1 MYATATAPTR
11 RLSLLAAA
19 WVGVLGLVLFAA
31 IVAPSPLP
39 WVVDLLLA
47 LVLVGAAVGWWW
59 STTPGRVLRDI
70 GAEPIDER
78 EHARYLNLVEGLCLA
93 FGVEVPELHTIA
105 DDVPNAAS
113 LAGRG
118 GAHLVCTTGLLEQL
132 DRVAL
137 EGVLAHELAHIRSGD
152 AAAATSAVA
161 LIGYP
166 LLGGAGQVGRSSVP
180 LGEALAP
187 TRARLFV
194 WCLGSEREV
203 AADLDAVR
211 ITRYPPGLYRALSL
225 IAEHPGSLARG
236 SAATAPL
243 WIADPRLE
251 PAAPDE
257 AEVVP
262 LHPPLDQRI
271 EVLGEL

>member
-19 WVGVLGLVLFAA
+19 WVGVLAACLFGVIVGL
-31 IVAPSPLP
+31 SPLP
-39 WVVDLLLA
+39 WFVDLA
-47 LVLVGAAVGWWW
+47 LSVVVVAAAVGWWW
-59 STTPGRVLRDI
+59 ATTPQRVLGDI

-78 EHARYLNLVEGLCLA
+78 HHARYQNLVDALCLA
-93 FGVEVPELHTIA
+93 FGVEAPQLHVIA

-113 LAGRG
+113 LAGRR

-132 DRVAL
+132 DRVSL
-137 EGVLAHELAHIRSGD
+137 EGVLAHELAHVRSGD

-161 LIGYP
+161 LVGYP
-166 LLGGAGQVGRSSVP
+166 LLGGVGPVGRAARP

-194 WCLGSEREV
+194 WCLGSGREV

-211 ITRYPPGLYRALSL
+211 VTRYPPGLYRGLRV
-225 IAEHPGSLARG
+225 IAGHPGQLRRG

-243 WIADPRLE
+243 WIEDPRLE
-251 PAAPDE
+251 PAAPED
-257 AEVVP
+257 AEVVT